1 LRRHPV
7 NRWYLAAVVFLAAA
21 TAQAHHIW
29 IIPDKPDGPTAKVV
43 FADFLEPDKPD
54 TLAKI
59 GHTKLFVRDAAS
71 KESPLGWKKGTWK
84 KGEDTF
90 LLDVPGAGERT
101 VGGECVYGI
110 VTHDH
115 RLRKEV
121 EPYLLVYY
129 PKAVF
134 NLRAESKPW
143 ERLPLE
149 IVPAV
154 SADKVRLRVL
164 HRGKPAAG
172 AEMRVHPAD
181 GDREDLK
188 TDERGEIKVPFKAAG
203 VYGFQTR
210 HIEAKGGEHDGKKY
224 VEVRHYASLV
234 LVRPKN

>member
-1 LRRHPV
+1 M
-7 NRWYLAAVVFLAAA
+7 NRWYLAAVFAFLTA

-29 IIPDKPDGPTAKVV
+29 IIPDKQGGPTAKAV
-43 FADFLEPDKPD
+43 FADFLEPEKPEQ
-54 TLAKI
+54 LAKVA
-59 GHTKLFVRDAAS
+59 HTKLWVRDAAG
-71 KESPLGWKKGTWK
+71 KESAQGWKKGTWK

-90 LLDVPGAGERT
+90 LLDVPGDGERT
-101 VGGECVYGI
+101 VGGECVYGV

-129 PKAVF
+129 PKAI
-134 NLRAESKPW
+134 LGPAAESRPW
-143 ERLPLE
+143 DRLPLE

-154 SADKVRLRVL
+154 SGDEVRLRVL
-164 HRGKPAAG
+164 YRGKPAAG
-172 AEMRVHPAD
+172 AEMRVHPSD
-181 GDREDLK
+181 SDREDHK
-188 TDERGEIKVPFKAAG
+188 TDANGEIKLPLKAAG

-234 LVRPKN
+234 LVRAKK

>member
-1 LRRHPV
+1 
-7 NRWYLAAVVFLAAA
+7 LAAA

-29 IIPDKPDGPTAKVV
+29 IIPDKPDGSKAKAV
-43 FADFLEPDKPD
+43 FADFLEPDKPEM
-54 TLAKI
+54 LAKI
-59 GHTKLFVRDAAS
+59 GHAKLHVRDAAG
-71 KESPLGWKKGTWK
+71 KVSPLTWKKGTWK

-90 LLDVPGAGERT
+90 LLDVPGEGERT

-121 EPYLLVYY
+121 DPYLLAYY
-129 PKAVF
+129 PKAIF
-134 NLRAESKPW
+134 NPAADSKPW
-143 ERLPLE
+143 DKLPLE

-154 SADKVRLRVL
+154 SGDEVRLRVL
-164 HRGKPAAG
+164 FRGKPAAG
-172 AEMRVHPAD
+172 AEMRVHPSD
-181 GDREDLK
+181 GEREDFK
-188 TDERGEIKVPFKAAG
+188 TDEKGEVKVPFKAAG

-234 LVRPKN
+234 LVRAKK